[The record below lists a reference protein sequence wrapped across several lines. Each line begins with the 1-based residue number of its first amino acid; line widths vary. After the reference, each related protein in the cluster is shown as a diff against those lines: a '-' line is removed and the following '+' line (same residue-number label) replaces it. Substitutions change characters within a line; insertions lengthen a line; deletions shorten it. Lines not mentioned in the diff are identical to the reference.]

1 MKILKLILSVLFLAI
16 TIMSNAQQLTSK
28 TYDNLGKIHNQALDN
43 FLRNFKEQKVS
54 NLDEGV
60 DYINSIHSNF
70 YNSLSLSNNDKT
82 KLVENSNKFKYFV
95 VENSFYNYLYSDS
108 NAYSK
113 LTSKAKESIDKINN
127 EANITSQNPALSQ
140 IIQKASQNGFIDSF
154 EKDKLIEINT
164 LVSENKA
171 GRITITELKE
181 KMNKIAVDFDSKK
194 YDFNSK
200 NGHLLAQTLSI
211 GINSIEWWITNGDVF
226 INSETS
232 GGKGGPSVNF
242 DYVDNSALLAPWV
255 GADIVGGVISGAIA
269 ASGQYALT
277 GSVNWGTV
285 GWSAVGGAVVGST
298 GIVGKAGK
306 WLSSL
311 F

>member
-1 MKILKLILSVLFLAI
+1 
-16 TIMSNAQQLTSK
+16 MSNAQQLTSK

-82 KLVENSNKFKYFV
+82 NLVENSNKFKYFV
-95 VENSFYNYLYSDS
+95 VENSFYNYLYSNS

-113 LTSKAKESIDKINN
+113 LTTKAKESIDKINK

-140 IIQKASQNGFIDSF
+140 IIQQASQNGLIDSF
-154 EKDKLIEINT
+154 EKDKLNEINN

-181 KMNKIAVDFDSKK
+181 KMNNIAVDFDSKK
-194 YDFNSK
+194 YDLNGK

-211 GINSIEWWITNGDVF
+211 GINSIDWWIANGDVF

-242 DYVDNSALLAPWV
+242 DYIDNSGLLAPWV
-255 GADIVGGVISGAIA
+255 GADIVGAVYGGTVGAIG
-269 ASGQYALT
+269 SYTTT
-277 GSVNWGTV
+277 GSVNWGAA
-285 GWSAVGGAVVGST
+285 GISAVGGAVAGST
-298 GIVGKAGK
+298 GIIGKAGK

>member
-1 MKILKLILSVLFLAI
+1 MKNFKSILSLLFLTI
-16 TIMSNAQQLTSK
+16 TIICNAQQLTSK
-28 TYDNLGKIHNQALDN
+28 TYNNLGKIHNQALDN
-43 FLRNFKEQKVS
+43 FLKNFKEQKIS
-54 NLDEGV
+54 NLDDGV

-70 YNSLSLSNNDKT
+70 YNLLTVSNEDKSN
-82 KLVENSNKFKYFV
+82 LVESSKKIRYFV
-95 VENSFYNYLYSDS
+95 VENSFYDYLYYSS
-108 NAYSK
+108 NSYSK
-113 LTSKAKESIDKINN
+113 LTNKAKESIDKVNN
-127 EANITSQNPALSQ
+127 EVNISSQYPALSQ
-140 IIQKASQNGFIDSF
+140 IIFLTNQNGLIDNF
-154 EKDKLIEINT
+154 EKDKLIEINN

-181 KMNKIAVDFDSKK
+181 EMNKIAIDFDSKK
-194 YDFNSK
+194 YDFNGK

-211 GINSIEWWITNGDVF
+211 GLNSIEWWITNGDVF
-226 INSETS
+226 ISSETT
-232 GGKGGPSVNF
+232 GGKGGPNVNF
-242 DYVDNSALLAPWV
+242 KYIDNSSLVAPWV

>member
-1 MKILKLILSVLFLAI
+1 MKILKSILSVFFLAI

-28 TYDNLGKIHNQALDN
+28 TYDKLGKIHNQALDN
-43 FLRNFKEQKVS
+43 FLRNFKEQNVS

-60 DYINSIHSNF
+60 DYVNSIHSNF

-82 KLVENSNKFKYFV
+82 NLVENSNKFKYFV
-95 VENSFYNYLYSDS
+95 VENSFYNYLYSNS
-108 NAYSK
+108 NAYSN
-113 LTSKAKESIDKINN
+113 LTIKAKESIDKINK

-154 EKDKLIEINT
+154 EKDKLIEINN

-181 KMNKIAVDFDSKK
+181 KMNEIAVDFDSKN
-194 YDFNSK
+194 YDFNGK

-211 GINSIEWWITNGDVF
+211 GINSLEWWMTNGDVF
-226 INSETS
+226 INSETN

-242 DYVDNSALLAPWV
+242 DYIDNSSLIAPWV
-255 GADIVGGVISGAIA
+255 GADIAGAVISGAIA

-277 GSVNWGTV
+277 GNVNWGTV

-298 GIVGKAGK
+298 GIVGKIGK
-306 WLSSL
+306 WLSK